1 MSMKQDT
8 EANLVRPKAFKSHF
22 SYANPQLSTWLNNS
36 LFFLLA
42 TYSQK
47 AIKI

>member
-22 SYANPQLSTWLNNS
+22 SYANPQLSTWLNNK
-36 LFFLLA
+36 LFFA
-42 TYSQK
+42 GY
-47 AIKI
+47 I